1 MSEIS
6 EKPSLLMSA
15 GQALM
20 PQWMSGAV
28 PAEFSTAVLNPSQSG
43 SLAAMSQGGRFCAG
57 LYQVGQLSGPA
68 TIGPAPSGSP
78 GPSETLSASQSGLVG
93 QMSGPA
99 TIGPA
104 PSGSARPSE
113 MLSASQSG
121 LVGQG
126 SHSLP
131 EPSRSPSCWKG
142 LYTSGQ
148 LSSRSTHVSASG
160 SSQASPAVVAGCTT
174 FAWVGLEAIGQLSE
188 PEQSVGED
196 LPGSQTPSRS

>member
-6 EKPSLLMSA
+6 EKLSLLMSA
-15 GQALM
+15 GQALV

-28 PAEFSTAVLNPSQSG
+28 PAEFSTVVLNPSQSG
-43 SLAAMSQGGRFCAG
+43 SLAGISQGGRFCAG

-68 TIGPAPSGSP
+68 TIGPAPSGS
-78 GPSETLSASQSGLVG
+78 
-93 QMSGPA
+93 
-99 TIGPA
+99 
-104 PSGSARPSE
+104 ARPSE

-121 LVGQG
+121 FVGQG

-131 EPSRSPSCWKG
+131 EPSKSPSCWKG
-142 LYTSGQ
+142 LYMSGQ

-160 SSQASPAVVAGCTT
+160 SSQASPAVVAGWTM
-174 FAWVGLEAIGQLSE
+174 FAWLELEAVGQLSE
-188 PEQSVGED
+188 PVQSVGED